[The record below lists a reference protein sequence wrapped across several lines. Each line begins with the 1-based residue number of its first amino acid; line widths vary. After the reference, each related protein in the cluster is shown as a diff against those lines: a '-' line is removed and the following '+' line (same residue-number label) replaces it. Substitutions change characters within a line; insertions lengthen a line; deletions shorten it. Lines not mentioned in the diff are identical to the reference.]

1 MKRAL
6 IALTSIVA
14 IASLMYLFFLQQ
26 PQYGDVKLSREENQ
40 QLTEVKDSIDQL
52 LTDVEKFKYTQ
63 KSFDKISQQADQL
76 ISLNTGHLDQSQLD
90 QLQDLINRNPDSL
103 MQVLKTAM
111 DNNYQID
118 DEVGSQFFNIFEQI
132 VAISATGIVSPTA
145 QSNKIAGQLQKD
157 LKIESRIIALGNAE

>member
-26 PQYGDVKLSREENQ
+26 PKYADVKLSREENQ
-40 QLTEVKDSIDQL
+40 QLVEVKENINQL
-52 LTDVEKFKYTQ
+52 LTDIEKFKYTQ

-76 ISLNTGHLDQSQLD
+76 IEVNAKRLDQNQLD

-132 VAISATGIVSPTA
+132 VSISATSVVTPTA
-145 QSNKIAGQLQKD
+145 QSNKIATQLQKD
-157 LKIESRIIALGNAE
+157 LKIESRIIALGDAE